1 MKRRRTAAAVIL
13 GTAAAFLAT
22 ACGSSDSG
30 THAAASAG
38 ATTAASTAPGA
49 TAAPTTAAPGTPVPT
64 TSAPATHAPTASDA
78 AASSHHA
85 STSAGSAG
93 SGGHPAGKSAGT
105 SSPIRTTKL
114 VDGSTALIYQR
125 GDTHYVAD
133 VVHDGQTFTTLETT
147 NGHVDGLDANDMFIV
162 LDLDGT
168 IHSWMGGAQQGPG
181 TFTLKGDWTA
191 KVTKVGELHYR
202 AVISGGEG
210 AVATLEAQDGD
221 GGRDAGVDANGVY
234 IVLGND
240 GQISSH
246 M

>member
-30 THAAASAG
+30 THAAANAG

-49 TAAPTTAAPGTPVPT
+49 TAAPTTAAPVTPAPT
-64 TSAPATHAPTASDA
+64 SAAPATHAPTASDA

-125 GDTHYVAD
+125 GDTHYFAD

-147 NGHVDGLDANDMFIV
+147 NGHVDGLDANDMFTV

>member
-114 VDGSTALIYQR
+114 VDGSTALIYKR
-125 GDTHYVAD
+125 GDTHYFAD